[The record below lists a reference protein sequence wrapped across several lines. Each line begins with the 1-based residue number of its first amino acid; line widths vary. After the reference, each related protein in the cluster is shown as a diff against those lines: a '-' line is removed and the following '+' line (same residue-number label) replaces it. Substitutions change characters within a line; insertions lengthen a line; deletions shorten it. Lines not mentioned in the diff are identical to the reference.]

1 MKTRN
6 DYQDNQKAN
15 LTINHTVPRNNVI
28 ASSYFI
34 QVIIAGYLRLRE
46 EKIIPDSVISE
57 GRLFPSPFFRYHLL
71 IKLLSKFLCDF
82 YLY

>member
-46 EKIIPDSVISE
+46 EKNYSRLSNIRGKIIP
-57 GRLFPSPFFRYHLL
+57 LPPF
-71 IKLLSKFLCDF
+71 
-82 YLY
+82 